1 MFSADPRKRL
11 FQQFFSFIMLRS
23 ILFLLGGLVV
33 FDRWKVLLFSLLCL
47 CFVFR
52 FKRFCYRQ
60 VIYIRE
66 FFLID
71 PLRYSLIILS
81 LWAVTL
87 MVLASKKIYFIN
99 NFKRSF
105 YRCSLALLIFLLLRF
120 SVRNFLAFYIMFERS
135 LIPTLILILG
145 WGYQPERIQAG
156 VYILFYT
163 LFASLPLLLRIL
175 LLSKSRSRLNL
186 RFVAK
191 TYRYN
196 LTSLVLYVR
205 CVLAFLA
212 KLPIFGL
219 HLWLPKAHVE
229 APVAGSIIL
238 AGVLLKLGGYG
249 LFRLIPLFTYIC
261 KKTSFFFVTIRLYG
275 GFAIRVVC
283 LMQIDIKSLIA
294 YSSVAHIRLVLCGL
308 LLFNTI
314 SVRGRVV
321 VIIGHGLCSS
331 GLFCIANISYERVG
345 RRRLIISKGLV
356 NVIPRICIWWFLLRA
371 GNIAAPP
378 SLNLL
383 GEIILIIRVGGWNKV
398 TLVYLGLLSFFRAS
412 YRLYL
417 FSIRQH
423 GKHYNNLFAC
433 CSGKVC
439 EYLVLVLHWVPLNV
453 VLLTRNMLII

>member
-1 MFSADPRKRL
+1 
-11 FQQFFSFIMLRS
+11 
-23 ILFLLGGLVV
+23 
-33 FDRWKVLLFSLLCL
+33 
-47 CFVFR
+47 
-52 FKRFCYRQ
+52 
-60 VIYIRE
+60 
-66 FFLID
+66 
-71 PLRYSLIILS
+71 
-81 LWAVTL
+81 
-87 MVLASKKIYFIN
+87 
-99 NFKRSF
+99 
-105 YRCSLALLIFLLLRF
+105 
-120 SVRNFLAFYIMFERS
+120 MFERS

-175 LLSKSRSRLNL
+175 WLS
-186 RFVAK
+186 
-191 TYRYN
+191 
-196 LTSLVLYVR
+196 
-205 CVLAFLA
+205 
-212 KLPIFGL
+212 
-219 HLWLPKAHVE
+219 KAHVE

-356 NVIPRICIWWFLLRA
+356 NVIPRICI
-371 GNIAAPP
+371 
-378 SLNLL
+378 
-383 GEIILIIRVGGWNKV
+383 
-398 TLVYLGLLSFFRAS
+398 
-412 YRLYL
+412 
-417 FSIRQH
+417 
-423 GKHYNNLFAC
+423 
-433 CSGKVC
+433 
-439 EYLVLVLHWVPLNV
+439 
-453 VLLTRNMLII
+453 